1 MKPAVKTMLLDES
14 GQKFFGEGP
23 YRLLK
28 EVEACGSLR
37 QAAVNMGMAYTK
49 ARRLLRN
56 AEAGFGVRLLVPTIG
71 GVHGGGSV
79 LSAEGAA
86 LLKKFEVYRAQC
98 REANVRIYQEV
109 FGE

>member
-1 MKPAVKTMLLDES
+1 MKPAVKTLLLDES

-23 YRLLK
+23 YQLLK
-28 EVEACGSLR
+28 EVEACGSLH
-37 QAAVNMGMAYTK
+37 QAAINMGMAYTK

-56 AEAGFGVRLLVPTIG
+56 AEAGFGVKLLVPTIG

-79 LSAEGAA
+79 LSAEGIA
-86 LLKKFEVYRAQC
+86 LLKKYEEYRRRC
-98 REANVRIYQEV
+98 REANTAIYEEI